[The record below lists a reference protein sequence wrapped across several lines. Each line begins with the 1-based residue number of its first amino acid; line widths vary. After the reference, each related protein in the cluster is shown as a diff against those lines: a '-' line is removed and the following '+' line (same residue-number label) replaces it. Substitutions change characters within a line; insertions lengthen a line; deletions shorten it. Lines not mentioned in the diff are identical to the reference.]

1 MITSWTLKESEYI
14 VNLNEETHFK
24 GSGRKLN
31 KKWEGMD
38 MDRRMEEET
47 YNKVSLEGLDSEKI
61 AKMVDHSLL
70 HPSMT
75 DDEFEEECRIA
86 LEYNVGAVCVKPYH
100 VKRAAQLMAGTDIK
114 VAGVVAFPHGNST
127 TEIKLA
133 EAKQVLEDGATEV
146 DFVINIGKAVGG
158 DWAYVDEEIRRL
170 VELIKS
176 YGADS
181 KVIFEN
187 DMLTSD
193 EQKIKLCRI
202 CSKYKATFVKT
213 STGYCYKKDADGK
226 YYYDGATHHDLMLMR
241 AYSDPEV
248 QVKAA
253 GAVSTLEPVL
263 AAYELGATRFGL
275 KGAKKLVEDARIRFG
290 R

>member
-1 MITSWTLKESEYI
+1 MKKISFNES
-14 VNLNEETHFK
+14 TFP
-24 GSGRKLN
+24 
-31 KKWEGMD
+31 
-38 MDRRMEEET
+38 
-47 YNKVSLEGLDSEKI
+47 KVSLDGLDSKKI

-75 DDEFEEECRIA
+75 DEEFENECKTA
-86 LEYNVGAVCVKPYH
+86 LECGVGAVCVKPYH
-100 VKRAAQLMAGTDIK
+100 VKRAAELMAGTDIK
-114 VAGVVAFPHGNST
+114 VAAVVSFPHGNST

-133 EAKQVLEDGATEV
+133 ETKQVLEDGATEV
-146 DFVINIGKAVGG
+146 DFVVNIGKVVGG

-170 VELIKS
+170 VQLIKS

-187 DMLTSD
+187 DMLTDD
-193 EQKIKLCRI
+193 EQKIRLCRI
-202 CSKYKATFVKT
+202 CSKYKVTFVKT

-226 YYYDGATHHDLMLMR
+226 YFYEGATHHDLMLMR
-241 AYSDPEV
+241 TYSDPDV

-263 AAYELGATRFGL
+263 EAYELGATRFGL
-275 KGAKKLVEDARIRFG
+275 KGAKKLVEDAKIKFG
-290 R
+290 K

>member
-1 MITSWTLKESEYI
+1 MSEVKI
-14 VNLNEETHFK
+14 DETKFQ
-24 GSGRKLN
+24 
-31 KKWEGMD
+31 
-38 MDRRMEEET
+38 
-47 YNKVSLEGLDSEKI
+47 KVSVEGLDSHQI
-61 AKMVDHSLL
+61 AKMADHSLL

-75 DDEFEEECRIA
+75 DAEFKSECEIA
-86 LEYNVGAVCVKPYH
+86 KTYDVGAVCVKPYH
-100 VKRAAQLMAGTDIK
+100 VKRAAELMAGTDIK
-114 VAGVVAFPHGNST
+114 VAAVVAFPHGNST

-158 DWAYVDEEIRRL
+158 DWAYVDDEIRRI

-187 DMLTSD
+187 DMLTDD
-193 EQKIKLCRI
+193 EQKIRLCRI
-202 CSKYKATFVKT
+202 CSKYKVTFVKT
-213 STGYCYKKDADGK
+213 STGYCYNKDADGK
-226 YYYDGATHHDLMLMR
+226 YSYKGATHHDLMLMR
-241 AYSDPEV
+241 MYSDPEV
-248 QVKAA
+248 KVKAA

-275 KGAKKLVEDARIRFG
+275 KNVKKLVEDAKEKFG
-290 R
+290 K

>member
-1 MITSWTLKESEYI
+1 MKEVTFDEK
-14 VNLNEETHFK
+14 TFP
-24 GSGRKLN
+24 
-31 KKWEGMD
+31 
-38 MDRRMEEET
+38 
-47 YNKVSLEGLDSEKI
+47 KVSLEGLDSAKI

-75 DDEFEEECRIA
+75 DQEFEAECETARK
-86 LEYNVGAVCVKPYH
+86 YNVGAVCVKPYH
-100 VKRAAQLMAGTDIK
+100 VKRAAELMAGTDIK
-114 VAGVVAFPHGNST
+114 VAAVVAFPHGNST
-127 TEIKLA
+127 MEIKLA
-133 EAKQVLEDGATEV
+133 EARQVLEDGATEV
-146 DFVINIGKAVGG
+146 DFVVNIGKAVSG

-170 VELIKS
+170 VQLIKS

-202 CSKYKATFVKT
+202 CSKYKVTFVKT
-213 STGYCYKKDADGK
+213 STGYCYKKDTDGK

-241 AYSDPEV
+241 TYSDAEV

-263 AAYELGATRFGL
+263 TAYELGATRFGL
-275 KGAKKLVEDARIRFG
+275 KGAGKLVEDAKAKFG
-290 R
+290 K

>member
-1 MITSWTLKESEYI
+1 MKFDKES
-14 VNLNEETHFK
+14 F
-24 GSGRKLN
+24 S
-31 KKWEGMD
+31 
-38 MDRRMEEET
+38 
-47 YNKVSLEGLDSEKI
+47 KVSTENLDSHKI
-61 AKMVDHSLL
+61 AQMVDHSLL

-75 DDEFEEECRIA
+75 DEEFEEECRVA
-86 LEYNVGAVCVKPYH
+86 LKYNVGAICVKPYH

-114 VAGVVAFPHGNST
+114 VAAVVAFPHGNST

-133 EAKQVLEDGATEV
+133 ETKQVLDDGATEV

-158 DWAYVDEEIRRL
+158 DWAYVDDEIRRL
-170 VELIKS
+170 VQLIKS

-187 DMLTSD
+187 DMLTDD
-193 EQKIKLCRI
+193 EQKVKLCRI
-202 CSKYKATFVKT
+202 CSKYKVTFVKT
-213 STGYCYKKDADGK
+213 STGYCYKKDAEGK

-241 AYSDPEV
+241 TYSDPEV

-275 KGAKKLVEDARIRFG
+275 KGAAKLVEDAVEKFG
-290 R
+290 E

>member
-1 MITSWTLKESEYI
+1 MKDVLFD
-14 VNLNEETHFK
+14 EEKFP
-24 GSGRKLN
+24 
-31 KKWEGMD
+31 
-38 MDRRMEEET
+38 
-47 YNKVSLEGLDSEKI
+47 KVSLEGLDSSKI

-75 DDEFEEECRIA
+75 DAEFEEECQVA
-86 LEYNVGAVCVKPYH
+86 LKYNVGSVCVKPYH
-100 VKRAAQLMAGTDIK
+100 VKRAAALMAGTDIK
-114 VAGVVAFPHGNST
+114 VAAVVAFPHGNST
-127 TEIKLA
+127 TDIKLA
-133 EAKQVLEDGATEV
+133 ETKQVLEDGATEV

-170 VELIKS
+170 VQMIKS

-193 EQKIKLCRI
+193 EQKIILCRI
-202 CSKYKATFVKT
+202 CSKYKVTFVKT

-241 AYSDPEV
+241 SYSDADV

-263 AAYELGATRFGL
+263 AAYQLGATRFGL
-275 KGAKKLVEDARIRFG
+275 KGAKKLVEDAKEKFG
-290 R
+290 K

>member
-1 MITSWTLKESEYI
+1 MSKIEI
-14 VNLNEETHFK
+14 
-24 GSGRKLN
+24 N
-31 KKWEGMD
+31 KD
-38 MDRRMEEET
+38 T
-47 YNKVSLEGLDSEKI
+47 FPKVSLEGLDSYQI

-75 DDEFEEECRIA
+75 DAEFEAECEVARK
-86 LEYNVGAVCVKPYH
+86 YNVGAVCVKPYH
-100 VKRAAQLMAGTDIK
+100 VKRAAELMAGTDIQ
-114 VAGVVAFPHGNST
+114 VSAVIAFPHGNST

-133 EAKQVLEDGATEV
+133 EAEQVCQDGATEV
-146 DFVINIGKAVGG
+146 DMVVNIGKVVGG
-158 DWAYVDEEIRRL
+158 DWAYVDDEIRRINAL
-170 VELIKS
+170 VKGYNAIL
-176 YGADS
+176 

-187 DMLTSD
+187 DMLTDD

-202 CSKYKATFVKT
+202 CSKHKVAFVKT

-241 AYSDPEV
+241 KYSDPEV

-275 KGAKKLVEDARIRFG
+275 KGAKKIVEDAIEKFG
-290 R
+290 K

>member
-1 MITSWTLKESEYI
+1 
-14 VNLNEETHFK
+14 
-24 GSGRKLN
+24 
-31 KKWEGMD
+31 
-38 MDRRMEEET
+38 MEEKTMAEVKFDEST
-47 YNKVSLEGLDSEKI
+47 FPKVSLDGLDSAKI

-75 DDEFEEECRIA
+75 DAEFEAECKVA

-100 VKRAAQLMAGTDIK
+100 VKRAAELMAGTDIK
-114 VAGVVAFPHGNST
+114 VAAVVSFPHGNST

-133 EAKQVLEDGATEV
+133 EAKQVLDDGATEV

-158 DWAYVDEEIRRL
+158 DWAYVDDEIRRL
-170 VELIKS
+170 VELIKN

-187 DMLTSD
+187 DMLTDD

-202 CSKYKATFVKT
+202 CSKYKVTFVKT
-213 STGYCYKKDADGK
+213 STGYCYKKGADGK

-241 AYSDPEV
+241 TYSDPEV

-275 KGAKKLVEDARIRFG
+275 KGAKKLVEDARVKFG
-290 R
+290 K